1 MRQRVVQLRITTMGK
16 FSAPRKKQVPWIRL
30 ERSALISLFSFDER
44 GIHDM
49 IHEIAARDLSPSEVE
64 YGSAVQDISRFR
76 LALPR
81 ANLTVIDAD
90 NSAGLY
96 KFESRLKDLVR
107 ANADGIVFI
116 SDGVNAQDDHMQ
128 DILLSLH
135 TFVSGLAETE
145 NSVVLVLVNHAEEE
159 VRDCELSLDCLL

>member
-1 MRQRVVQLRITTMGK
+1 MGNTQSLAK
-16 FSAPRKKQVPWIRL
+16 RHDPWRRL
-30 ERSALISLFSFDER
+30 EEMALVSLVSFDER

-49 IHEIAARDLSPSEVE
+49 IHEIAARDPSPSDVE
-64 YGSAVQDISRFR
+64 YGSAIQDIWRFR

-96 KFESRLKDLVR
+96 KFESGLKDLVR

-116 SDGVNAQDDHMQ
+116 LDGVNAQDDHMQ
-128 DILLSLH
+128 DVLLSLH

-159 VRDCELSLDCLL
+159 VRDCELSLDCLLRLVCDV